1 GVVGAWGASRGE
13 PRDFQGGAA
22 VGDARHRSGR
32 HSRPARQGCVLDAGP
47 DVGAFAAA
55 VVRAHVLLRR
65 GALIAVAQA
74 RRGAA
79 GARAANRAVGT
90 VRLRSL
96 ADNQRDTLDRT
107 VQCRNG
113 LSEGSPISRLTS
125 RTRGRR
131 ATFTSAKSSTIC
143 AGWAGTSICLHPSR
157 RARAALGA
165 RSSAS
170 SSTRRS

>member
-1 GVVGAWGASRGE
+1 RQHAVLSRRIGAGPDRNRVAGAAALWRPQLDGVLDRITRTVSDAGAGRSCVLAPGGATRRQ

-22 VGDARHRSGR
+22 VGDARHRSGC

-65 GALIAVAQA
+65 GALVTVAQA

-79 GARAANRAVGT
+79 GARAANLAVGT

-113 LSEGSPISRLTS
+113 LSEGSPI
-125 RTRGRR
+125 
-131 ATFTSAKSSTIC
+131 
-143 AGWAGTSICLHPSR
+143 
-157 RARAALGA
+157 
-165 RSSAS
+165 
-170 SSTRRS
+170 